1 MHTYLCHDWGWL
13 GEGYGDLPVPCFAT
27 SWESITTSKIKELN
41 QGNHSLTHTHTHSL
55 SLSKFQGFSNF
66 SPSER
71 MGVGY
76 PDRSRAEIEILFY
89 LKHGNP
95 SFLYNNC
102 LHLIFEKKISSKYLG
117 NTDTLG
123 RHTAHMLRF
132 HIPSGMLTLTRFE
145 KHKHKLLTRIACS

>member
-1 MHTYLCHDWGWL
+1 M
-13 GEGYGDLPVPCFAT
+13 
-27 SWESITTSKIKELN
+27 
-41 QGNHSLTHTHTHSL
+41 
-55 SLSKFQGFSNF
+55 
-66 SPSER
+66 
-71 MGVGY
+71 GY

-102 LHLIFEKKISSKYLG
+102 LHLIFGKKISSKYLG

-145 KHKHKLLTRIACS
+145 KHKHKRLTRIVCS

>member
-13 GEGYGDLPVPCFAT
+13 GEGYGDLPVPWFVT
-27 SWESITTSKIKELN
+27 SWESITTSKIREFLKSK
-41 QGNHSLTHTHTHSL
+41 GITHTHTHTHA
-55 SLSKFQGFSNF
+55 KFQGFSNF

-102 LHLIFEKKISSKYLG
+102 LHLIFGKKISSKYLG

-145 KHKHKLLTRIACS
+145 KHKHKRLTRIVCS

>member
-1 MHTYLCHDWGWL
+1 MSWL
-13 GEGYGDLPVPCFAT
+13 GVAGWRVWGPSCTLLCNFLGIYNYFKNKRVKSRE
-27 SWESITTSKIKELN
+27 
-41 QGNHSLTHTHTHSL
+41 SLTHTHTHTLSL